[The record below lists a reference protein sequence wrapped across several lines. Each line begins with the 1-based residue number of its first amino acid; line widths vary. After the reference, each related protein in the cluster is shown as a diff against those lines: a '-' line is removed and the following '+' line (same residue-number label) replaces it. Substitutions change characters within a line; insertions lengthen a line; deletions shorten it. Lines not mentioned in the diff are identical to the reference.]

1 MQKYMSKFW
10 KNIKSGFVMLLIV
23 ALGSFIIKK
32 MIYREEYASSLE
44 VALRAAKSNR
54 SELEKVLHHYQRTPD
69 DSLKYKAAR
78 YLIENMPFYSYSVG
92 EQLNNYKLYYLWL
105 KEGKGKSPEEVAD
118 SVKKVFGPIGSTIR
132 KRDILEIDSAYLCN
146 NIEWAFKVWQE
157 QPWGKNI
164 SFDCFCEYIL
174 PYRIDDEALAYWREI
189 YYEKYNSLLD
199 SLRISNTLDKEDP
212 VVAASYLIERLPN
225 KEHIFTSVTPTAF
238 GHIGPEYVQ
247 YLSGSCREVTDFG
260 VYLFRALG
268 IPCAIDFIPMSGSGS
283 AGHFWLVT
291 WDKNGEDYKMDFP
304 EPLQLV
310 RKSWWYVMDMSAKM
324 YRYTFSVNREL
335 YESMAIYGEEL
346 YPFWRLPKFKDVTH
360 GYAQYYKKEM
370 KIPSEQIYKEKCDGK
385 IAYLCLSSRDS
396 WIPVDWTEYDRNNL
410 VFRNLKKS
418 SMMRVATY
426 ENGSLHFVTDP
437 FIVDGWTN
445 KSHYYSAGG
454 EKQDVVLYAKSN
466 IDTENLFRDRM
477 IGGVFEGSNRADF
490 ADKDTLFLIQSKPYR
505 LRTVVKS
512 WSDKKYRYLRYVGP
526 ENASCNVAE
535 IAFYEPNDT
544 IALKGKVLGTP
555 GCSQQDGSHEY
566 TNAFDGKTWTSFD
579 YIEPTGGW
587 TGLDAGKEVQVD
599 RIVYTPRNRDNYIRP
614 GDTFELFYCDGDWKS
629 AGMMI
634 ATTDSLVY
642 RNIPKDVLLLLRN
655 HTRGVDERIFVYENG
670 TQAWK

>member
-1 MQKYMSKFW
+1 MAKRNKILFTIILLFSILGW
-10 KNIKSGFVMLLIV
+10 HLTDSLIV
-23 ALGSFIIKK
+23 LEGSITPLEIALQSAGNS
-32 MIYREEYASSLE
+32 R
-44 VALRAAKSNR
+44 N
-54 SELEKVLHHYQRTPD
+54 ELEKVLLYYRENSS
-69 DSLKYKAAR
+69 DSLKYRAVCF
-78 YLIENMPFYSYSVG
+78 LIVNMPFYSYLSG
-92 EQLNNYKLYYLWL
+92 KQLENYKSYYSWL
-105 KEGKGKSPEEVAD
+105 KKSKGKSPEQVAD
-118 SVKKVFGPIGSTIR
+118 SVKKVFGPIGNMVR
-132 KRDILEIDSAYLCN
+132 KRDILEIDSAYLCH
-146 NIEWAFKVWQE
+146 NIEWAFKVWKE

-164 SFDCFCEYIL
+164 SFDMFCEYIL
-174 PYRIDDEALAYWREI
+174 PYRIDDEPLAYWREM

-199 SLRISNTLDKEDP
+199 SLRMSNTLDKEDP
-212 VVAASYLIERLPN
+212 VVAASYLIERLLD
-225 KEHIFTSVTPTAF
+225 KEHIFTSVTPTSF

-247 YLSGSCREVTDFG
+247 YLSGSCREVTDFC

-310 RKSWWYVMDMSAKM
+310 RKSWWYAMDMSAKM
-324 YRYTFSVNREL
+324 YRYTFSVNRGV
-335 YESMAIYGEEL
+335 YESMAAYGEEL

-370 KIPSEQIYKEKCDGK
+370 KIPSERIYKEKRDGK
-385 IAYLCLSSRDS
+385 IAYLCLSSRDR
-396 WIPVDWTEYDRNNL
+396 WIPVDWIEYDRNNL

-418 SMMRVATY
+418 SIMRVATY

-445 KSHYYSAGG
+445 KSHYYSAGE

-544 IALKGKVLGTP
+544 TALKGKVLGTP

>member
-1 MQKYMSKFW
+1 MAKRNKILFTIILLFSILGW
-10 KNIKSGFVMLLIV
+10 HLTDSLIV
-23 ALGSFIIKK
+23 LEGSITPLEIALQSAGNS
-32 MIYREEYASSLE
+32 R
-44 VALRAAKSNR
+44 N
-54 SELEKVLHHYQRTPD
+54 ELEKVLLYYRENSS
-69 DSLKYKAAR
+69 DSLKYRAVCF
-78 YLIENMPFYSYSVG
+78 LIVNMPFYSYLSG
-92 EQLNNYKLYYLWL
+92 KQLENYKSYYSWL
-105 KEGKGKSPEEVAD
+105 KKSKGKSPEQVAD
-118 SVKKVFGPIGSTIR
+118 SVKKVFGPIGNMVR
-132 KRDILEIDSAYLCN
+132 KRDILEIDSAYLCH
-146 NIEWAFKVWQE
+146 NIEWAFKVWKE

-164 SFDCFCEYIL
+164 SFDMFCEYIL
-174 PYRIDDEALAYWREI
+174 PYRIDDEPLAYWREM

-199 SLRISNTLDKEDP
+199 SLRMSNTLDKEDP
-212 VVAASYLIERLPN
+212 VVAASYLIERLLD
-225 KEHIFTSVTPTAF
+225 KEHIFTSVTPTSF

-247 YLSGSCREVTDFG
+247 YLSGSCREVTDFC

-291 WDKNGEDYKMDFP
+291 LDKNGEDYKMDFP

-310 RKSWWYVMDMSAKM
+310 RKSWWYAMDMSAKM
-324 YRYTFSVNREL
+324 YRYTFSVNRGV
-335 YESMAIYGEEL
+335 YESMAAYGEEL

-370 KIPSEQIYKEKCDGK
+370 KIPSERIYKEKRDGK
-385 IAYLCLSSRDS
+385 IAYLCLSSRDR

-418 SMMRVATY
+418 SIMRVATY

-445 KSHYYSAGG
+445 KSHYYSAGE

-477 IGGVFEGSNRADF
+477 IGGVFEGSNRSDF

-544 IALKGKVLGTP
+544 TALKGNVLGTP

>member
-310 RKSWWYVMDMSAKM
+310 RKSWWYAMDMSAKM

-655 HTRGVDERIFVYENG
+655 HTRGVYERIFVYENG

>member
-1 MQKYMSKFW
+1 MAKRNKILFTIILLFSILGW
-10 KNIKSGFVMLLIV
+10 HLTDSLIV
-23 ALGSFIIKK
+23 LEGSITPLEIALQSAGNS
-32 MIYREEYASSLE
+32 R
-44 VALRAAKSNR
+44 N
-54 SELEKVLHHYQRTPD
+54 ELEKVLLYYRENSS
-69 DSLKYKAAR
+69 DSLKYRAVCF
-78 YLIENMPFYSYSVG
+78 LIVNMPFYSYLSG
-92 EQLNNYKLYYLWL
+92 KQLENYKSYYSWL
-105 KEGKGKSPEEVAD
+105 KKSKGKSPEQVAD
-118 SVKKVFGPIGSTIR
+118 SVKKVFGPIGNMVR
-132 KRDILEIDSAYLCN
+132 KRDILEIDSAYLCH
-146 NIEWAFKVWQE
+146 NIEWAFKVWKE

-164 SFDCFCEYIL
+164 SFDMFCEYIL
-174 PYRIDDEALAYWREI
+174 PYRIDDEPLAYWREM

-199 SLRISNTLDKEDP
+199 SLRMSNTLDKEDP
-212 VVAASYLIERLPN
+212 VVAASYLIERLLD
-225 KEHIFTSVTPTAF
+225 KEHIFTSVTPTSF

-247 YLSGSCREVTDFG
+247 YLSGSCREVTDFC

-310 RKSWWYVMDMSAKM
+310 RKSWWYAMDMSAKM
-324 YRYTFSVNREL
+324 YRYTFSVNRGV
-335 YESMAIYGEEL
+335 YESMAAYGEEL

-370 KIPSEQIYKEKCDGK
+370 KIPSERIYKEKRDGK
-385 IAYLCLSSRDS
+385 IAYLCLSSRDR

-418 SMMRVATY
+418 SIMRVATY

-445 KSHYYSAGG
+445 KSHYYSAGE

-544 IALKGKVLGTP
+544 TALKGNVLGTP

-587 TGLDAGKEVQVD
+587 TRSGCRKG
-599 RIVYTPRNRDNYIRP
+599 
-614 GDTFELFYCDGDWKS
+614 S
-629 AGMMI
+629 AGRLYCLHS
-634 ATTDSLVY
+634 TKQ
-642 RNIPKDVLLLLRN
+642 R
-655 HTRGVDERIFVYENG
+655 
-670 TQAWK
+670 

>member
-1 MQKYMSKFW
+1 MAKRNKILFTIILLFSILGW
-10 KNIKSGFVMLLIV
+10 HLTDSLIV
-23 ALGSFIIKK
+23 LEGSITPLEIALQSAGNS
-32 MIYREEYASSLE
+32 R
-44 VALRAAKSNR
+44 N
-54 SELEKVLHHYQRTPD
+54 ELEKVLLYYRENSS
-69 DSLKYKAAR
+69 DSLKYRAVFF
-78 YLIENMPFYSYSVG
+78 LIVNMPFYSYLSG
-92 EQLNNYKLYYLWL
+92 KQLENYKSYYSWL
-105 KEGKGKSPEEVAD
+105 KKSKGKSPEQVAD
-118 SVKKVFGPIGSTIR
+118 SVKKVFGPIGNMVR
-132 KRDILEIDSAYLCN
+132 KRDILEIDSAYLCH
-146 NIEWAFKVWQE
+146 NIEWAFKVWKE

-164 SFDCFCEYIL
+164 SFDMFCEYIL
-174 PYRIDDEALAYWREI
+174 PYRIDDEPLAYWREM

-199 SLRISNTLDKEDP
+199 SLRMSNTLDKEDP
-212 VVAASYLIERLPN
+212 VVAASYLIERLLD
-225 KEHIFTSVTPTAF
+225 KEHIFTSVTPTSF

-247 YLSGSCREVTDFG
+247 YLSGSCREVTDFC

-310 RKSWWYVMDMSAKM
+310 RKSWWYAMDMSAKM
-324 YRYTFSVNREL
+324 YRYTFSVNRGV
-335 YESMAIYGEEL
+335 YESMAAYGEEL

-370 KIPSEQIYKEKCDGK
+370 KIPSERIYKEKRDGK
-385 IAYLCLSSRDS
+385 IAYLCLSSRDR

-418 SMMRVATY
+418 SIMRVATY

-445 KSHYYSAGG
+445 KSHYYSAGE

-544 IALKGKVLGTP
+544 TALKGNVLGTP

>member
-1 MQKYMSKFW
+1 MAKRNKILFTIILLFSILGW
-10 KNIKSGFVMLLIV
+10 HLTDSLIV
-23 ALGSFIIKK
+23 LEGSITPLEIALQSAGNS
-32 MIYREEYASSLE
+32 R
-44 VALRAAKSNR
+44 N
-54 SELEKVLHHYQRTPD
+54 ELEKVLLYYRENSS
-69 DSLKYKAAR
+69 DSLKYRAVCF
-78 YLIENMPFYSYSVG
+78 LIVNMPFYSYLTG
-92 EQLNNYKLYYLWL
+92 KQLENYKSYYSWL
-105 KEGKGKSPEEVAD
+105 KKSKGKSPEQEAD
-118 SVKKVFGPIGSTIR
+118 SVKKVFGPIGNMVR
-132 KRDILEIDSAYLCN
+132 KRDILEIDSAYLCH
-146 NIEWAFKVWQE
+146 NIEWAFKVWKE

-164 SFDCFCEYIL
+164 SFDMFCEYIL
-174 PYRIDDEALAYWREI
+174 PYRIDDEPLAYWREM

-199 SLRISNTLDKEDP
+199 SLRMSNTLDKEDP
-212 VVAASYLIERLPN
+212 VVAASYLIERLLD
-225 KEHIFTSVTPTAF
+225 KEHIFTSVTPTSF

-247 YLSGSCREVTDFG
+247 YLSGSCREVTDFC

-310 RKSWWYVMDMSAKM
+310 RKSWWYAMDMSAKM
-324 YRYTFSVNREL
+324 YRYTFSVNRGV
-335 YESMAIYGEEL
+335 YESMAAYGEEL

-370 KIPSEQIYKEKCDGK
+370 KIPSERIYKEKRDGK
-385 IAYLCLSSRDS
+385 IAYLCLSSRDR

-418 SMMRVATY
+418 SIMRVATY

>member
-1 MQKYMSKFW
+1 MAKRNKILFTIILLFSILGW
-10 KNIKSGFVMLLIV
+10 HLTDSLIV
-23 ALGSFIIKK
+23 LEGSITPLEIALQSAGNS
-32 MIYREEYASSLE
+32 R
-44 VALRAAKSNR
+44 N
-54 SELEKVLHHYQRTPD
+54 ELEKVLLYYRENSS
-69 DSLKYKAAR
+69 DSLKYRAVCF
-78 YLIENMPFYSYSVG
+78 LIVNMPFYSYLSG
-92 EQLNNYKLYYLWL
+92 KQLENYKSYYSWL
-105 KEGKGKSPEEVAD
+105 KKSKGKSPEQVAD
-118 SVKKVFGPIGSTIR
+118 SVKKVFGPIGNMVR
-132 KRDILEIDSAYLCN
+132 KRDILEIDSAYLCH
-146 NIEWAFKVWQE
+146 NIEWAFKVWKE

-164 SFDCFCEYIL
+164 SFDMFCEYIL
-174 PYRIDDEALAYWREI
+174 PYRIDDEPLAYWREM

-199 SLRISNTLDKEDP
+199 SLRMSNTLDKEDP
-212 VVAASYLIERLPN
+212 VVAASYLIERLLD
-225 KEHIFTSVTPTAF
+225 KEHIFTSVTPTSF

-247 YLSGSCREVTDFG
+247 YLLGSCREVTDFC

-310 RKSWWYVMDMSAKM
+310 RKSWWYAMDMSAKM
-324 YRYTFSVNREL
+324 YRYTFSVNRGV
-335 YESMAIYGEEL
+335 YESMAAYGEEL

-370 KIPSEQIYKEKCDGK
+370 KIPSERIYKEKRDGK
-385 IAYLCLSSRDS
+385 IAYLCLSSRDR

-418 SMMRVATY
+418 SIMRVATY

>member
-1 MQKYMSKFW
+1 MSKFW

-426 ENGSLHFVTDP
+426 ENGALHFVTDP

-466 IDTENLFRDRM
+466 IDTENLLRDRM

-544 IALKGKVLGTP
+544 VALKGKVLGTP

-599 RIVYTPRNRDNYIRP
+599 HIVYTPRNRDNYIRP

-634 ATTDSLVY
+634 AITDSLVY

-655 HTRGVDERIFVYENG
+655 HTRGVDERIFVYP
-670 TQAWK
+670 

>member
-1 MQKYMSKFW
+1 MAKRNKILFTIILLFSILGW
-10 KNIKSGFVMLLIV
+10 HLTDSLIV
-23 ALGSFIIKK
+23 LEGSITPLEIALQSAGNS
-32 MIYREEYASSLE
+32 R
-44 VALRAAKSNR
+44 N
-54 SELEKVLHHYQRTPD
+54 ELEKVLLYYRENSS
-69 DSLKYKAAR
+69 DSLKYRAVCF
-78 YLIENMPFYSYSVG
+78 LIVNMPFYSYLSG
-92 EQLNNYKLYYLWL
+92 KQLENYKSYYSWL
-105 KEGKGKSPEEVAD
+105 KKSKGKSPEQVAD
-118 SVKKVFGPIGSTIR
+118 SVKKVFGPIGNMVR
-132 KRDILEIDSAYLCN
+132 KRDILEIDSAYLCH
-146 NIEWAFKVWQE
+146 NIEWAFKVWKE

-164 SFDCFCEYIL
+164 SFDMFCEYIL
-174 PYRIDDEALAYWREI
+174 PYRIDDEPLAYWREM

-199 SLRISNTLDKEDP
+199 SLRMSNTLDKEDP
-212 VVAASYLIERLPN
+212 VVAASYLIERLLD
-225 KEHIFTSVTPTAF
+225 KEHIFTSVTPTSF

-247 YLSGSCREVTDFG
+247 YLSGSCREVTDFC

-310 RKSWWYVMDMSAKM
+310 RKSWWYAMDMSAKM
-324 YRYTFSVNREL
+324 YRYIFSVNRGV
-335 YESMAIYGEEL
+335 YESMAAYGEEL

-370 KIPSEQIYKEKCDGK
+370 KIPSERIYKEKRDGK
-385 IAYLCLSSRDS
+385 IAYLCLSSRDR

-418 SMMRVATY
+418 SIMRVATY

>member
-1 MQKYMSKFW
+1 MADFW
-10 KNIKSGFVMLLIV
+10 QYIRYAIIILLLFVLGWGIV
-23 ALGSFIIKK
+23 SRSFS
-32 MIYREEYASSLE
+32 RERSITSLE
-44 VALRAAKSNR
+44 VALRVADKNR
-54 SELEKVLHHYQRTPD
+54 LELEKVLRYYQRDTA
-69 DSLKYKAAR
+69 DSLKYKATCF
-78 YLIENMPFYSYSVG
+78 LIENMPYYSYACG
-92 EQLNNYKLYYLWL
+92 EQLEKYKLYYMWL
-105 KEGKGKSPEEVAD
+105 KNSKGKSPQLISD
-118 SVKKVFGPIGSTIR
+118 SIKKVFGPIGNTVR
-132 KRDILEIDSAYLCN
+132 KRDILEIDSAYLCS
-146 NIEWAFKVWQE
+146 NIEWAFKVWKE

-164 SFDCFCEYIL
+164 SFDYFCEYIL
-174 PYRIDDEALAYWREI
+174 PYRIDDESLASWREM

-199 SLRISNTLDKEDP
+199 SLRMSNTLDKEDP

-310 RKSWWYVMDMSAKM
+310 RKSWWYAMDMSAKM

-587 TGLDAGKEVQVD
+587 TGCRK
-599 RIVYTPRNRDNYIRP
+599 RSTSRS
-614 GDTFELFYCDGDWKS
+614 YCLHSTKQ
-629 AGMMI
+629 
-634 ATTDSLVY
+634 
-642 RNIPKDVLLLLRN
+642 R
-655 HTRGVDERIFVYENG
+655 
-670 TQAWK
+670 

>member
-1 MQKYMSKFW
+1 MAKRNKILFTIILLFSILGW
-10 KNIKSGFVMLLIV
+10 HLTDSLIV
-23 ALGSFIIKK
+23 LEGSITPLEIALQSAGNS
-32 MIYREEYASSLE
+32 R
-44 VALRAAKSNR
+44 N
-54 SELEKVLHHYQRTPD
+54 ELEKVLLYYRENSS
-69 DSLKYKAAR
+69 DSLKYRAVCF
-78 YLIENMPFYSYSVG
+78 LIVNMPFYSYLSG
-92 EQLNNYKLYYLWL
+92 KQLENYKSYYSWL
-105 KEGKGKSPEEVAD
+105 KKSKGKSPEQVAD
-118 SVKKVFGPIGSTIR
+118 SVKKVFGPIGNMVR
-132 KRDILEIDSAYLCN
+132 KRDILEIDSAYLCH
-146 NIEWAFKVWQE
+146 NIEWAFKVWKE

-164 SFDCFCEYIL
+164 SFDMFCEYIL
-174 PYRIDDEALAYWREI
+174 PYRIDDEPLAYWREM

-199 SLRISNTLDKEDP
+199 SLRMSNTLDKEDP
-212 VVAASYLIERLPN
+212 VVAASYLIERLLD
-225 KEHIFTSVTPTAF
+225 KEHIFTSVTPTSF

-247 YLSGSCREVTDFG
+247 YLSGSCREVTDFC

-310 RKSWWYVMDMSAKM
+310 RKSWWYAMDMSAKM
-324 YRYTFSVNREL
+324 YRYTFSVNRGV
-335 YESMAIYGEEL
+335 YESMAAYGEEL

-370 KIPSEQIYKEKCDGK
+370 KIPSERIYKEKRDGK
-385 IAYLCLSSRDS
+385 IAYLCLSSRDR

-418 SMMRVATY
+418 SIMRVATY

>member
-1 MQKYMSKFW
+1 MAKRNKILFTIILLFSILGW
-10 KNIKSGFVMLLIV
+10 HLTDSLIV
-23 ALGSFIIKK
+23 LEGSITPLEIALQSAGNS
-32 MIYREEYASSLE
+32 R
-44 VALRAAKSNR
+44 N
-54 SELEKVLHHYQRTPD
+54 ELEKVLLYYRENSS
-69 DSLKYKAAR
+69 DSLKYRAVCF
-78 YLIENMPFYSYSVG
+78 LIVNMPFYSYLSG
-92 EQLNNYKLYYLWL
+92 KQLENYKSYYSWL
-105 KEGKGKSPEEVAD
+105 KKSKGKSPEQVAD
-118 SVKKVFGPIGSTIR
+118 SVKKFFGPIVNMVR
-132 KRDILEIDSAYLCN
+132 KRDILEIDSAYLCH
-146 NIEWAFKVWQE
+146 NIEWAFKVWKE

-164 SFDCFCEYIL
+164 SFDMFCEYIL
-174 PYRIDDEALAYWREI
+174 PYRIDDEPLAYWREM

-199 SLRISNTLDKEDP
+199 SLRMSNTLDKEDP
-212 VVAASYLIERLPN
+212 VVAASYLIERLLD
-225 KEHIFTSVTPTAF
+225 KEHIFTSVTPTSF

-247 YLSGSCREVTDFG
+247 YLSGSCREVTDFC

-310 RKSWWYVMDMSAKM
+310 RKSWWYAMDMSAKM
-324 YRYTFSVNREL
+324 YRYTFSVNRGV
-335 YESMAIYGEEL
+335 YESMAAYGEEL

-370 KIPSEQIYKEKCDGK
+370 KIPSERIYKEKRDGK
-385 IAYLCLSSRDS
+385 IAYLCLSSRDR

-418 SMMRVATY
+418 SIMRVATY